1 MNPGEF
7 KNLKLKVFGLPDGTD
22 IRHNFDTIINEQL
35 PTFWEYKDG
44 DVNKVIRYIVYL
56 YDKNSPM
63 QVRYPDIKIR
73 RNECT
78 KLAGFTGTFENLEDL
93 HSLERGSFKPVTGY
107 HPKDGDGNEEPIYG
121 DTEFPL
127 AKMVTQYCISQ
138 KHHKWT
144 IIMTLE
150 SLFAEYTQEILL
162 PITRFKDQKQKLDAT
177 LVKSKLREEL
187 ENIESKLDGLYT
199 EVFGTRRAIEIARTR
214 AITPERRN
222 KGKRHV

>member
-7 KNLKLKVFGLPDGTD
+7 KNLKLKVFGLEDGVD
-22 IRHNFDTIINEQL
+22 IRHKFKTIIDEQL
-35 PTFWEYKDG
+35 PSFWEYKDG
-44 DVNKVIRYIVYL
+44 DINKIIKYIVYL

-73 RNECT
+73 RNECA
-78 KLAGFTGTFENLEDL
+78 KLAGFTGVMDTFEDL
-93 HSLERGSFKPVTGY
+93 HSLERGSYREVIGHEPPDDNGV
-107 HPKDGDGNEEPIYG
+107 EEPIYG
-121 DTEFPL
+121 DMEFPL

-144 IIMTLE
+144 IIMTQE
-150 SLFAEYTQEILL
+150 SLFQEYTQEILL

-187 ENIESKLDGLYT
+187 EVIEAKLDGLYT
-199 EVFGTRRAIEIARTR
+199 DVFGAKRSIEIARTK

-222 KGKRHV
+222 RGKRHV